1 MDTPRGEGFINS
13 MSDSEFLLIIP
24 CGTRNWAG
32 GMRELGLI
40 KPLQRGG
47 DAWNE
52 KYTHRSISPGFCAF
66 LWPVKG
72 IFDSYLS
79 AVVIDTRSPLGGAYR
94 RSASPPVAKQVRSL
108 RKALSYH

>member
-32 GMRELGLI
+32 GMRDLGLI

-52 KYTHRSISPGFCAF
+52 KY
-66 LWPVKG
+66 
-72 IFDSYLS
+72 
-79 AVVIDTRSPLGGAYR
+79 
-94 RSASPPVAKQVRSL
+94 PPFHFARLLRVFVA
-108 RKALSYH
+108 RKRHI